1 MMLENLQS
9 ELPPVILNKKNLEFF
24 ILSYT
29 LQNQNVPFNCKTI
42 SYALK
47 GLNYQKNYIA
57 ITLSKLVRF
66 KYISE
71 PELGVY
77 VMTNEAFQVIKN
89 TNPVLAQEIKSNMK
103 CDNVRNWQKSIC

>member
-1 MMLENLQS
+1 MLVGDFFMMLQNLQ
-9 ELPPVILNKKNLEFF
+9 EIKKNLEFF
-24 ILSYT
+24 ILSFT
-29 LQNQNVPFNCKTI
+29 LQYRDVPFNCKTI
-42 SYALK
+42 SYALR

-77 VMTNEAFQVIKN
+77 IMTNDTFKVIEN

-103 CDNVRNWQKSIC
+103 CNNIENWQKSIC